1 MIAYR
6 GNSGSGDAGDF
17 VSLVTLHV
25 VSDALGET
33 GQAVAHAIA
42 AQFPLSEFQIRL
54 SSHVRTVQELR
65 AIVEPAIGERSVIF
79 LYTFARGELH
89 DEMDDLVKGGA
100 VGIDILG
107 PACARIERLT
117 GDQASGLVG
126 ALRRTDQQYFDRIDA
141 MEYSVSH
148 DDGRHPDGWMHADIV
163 LLGVSRTSKTPL
175 SMYLAY
181 RGLRTANIPLTPGA
195 PPAEQL
201 FEIDPR
207 RIYGLVTDP
216 ELLLEIRRDRM
227 REMGALVPDYADR
240 EAVEAELAE
249 ARALMRRLG
258 CIVINTANRAIEEV
272 AQEILRYVS
281 TMQPLLGAR
290 PSRPHFADAG
300 DLHDDRK

>member
-1 MIAYR
+1 MARR
-6 GNSGSGDAGDF
+6 GNGIGNGGDYI
-17 VSLVTLHV
+17 STVTIHV
-25 VSDALGET
+25 VSDGLGET
-33 GQAVAHAIA
+33 GRAVAQAIA
-42 AQFPLSEFQIRL
+42 AQFPLSEFIMEL
-54 SSHVRTVQELR
+54 SSHVRSVAELR
-65 AIVEPAIGERSVIF
+65 RIVEPTIGDRSVIF

-100 VGIDILG
+100 VGVDILG

-117 GDQASGLVG
+117 GDEASGLVG

-141 MEYSVSH
+141 MEYSVNH
-148 DDGRHPDGWMHADIV
+148 DDGRHPDGWIHADVI

-181 RGLRTANIPLTPGA
+181 RGLRTANIPLVPGSE
-195 PPAEQL
+195 PAEQL
-201 FEIDPR
+201 FQVDPR

-281 TMQPLLGAR
+281 AMQPLLGDRGPKA
-290 PSRPHFADAG
+290 HYGDVG
-300 DLHDDRK
+300 DLHDAEK